1 MLVEV
6 KPISWPGVN
15 SLVARFV
22 TRGAQTTPEPTTGVF
37 CIKCTLNKADIVWHE
52 QQEEPESLG
61 LDNMEYS
68 IFPLLRDRI
77 YYVFII

>member
-22 TRGAQTTPEPTTGVF
+22 TRGAQTTPEPTTGVY

-61 LDNMEYS
+61 QMIWS
-68 IFPLLRDRI
+68 ILSFNS
-77 YYVFII
+77 YVTGYIMFL